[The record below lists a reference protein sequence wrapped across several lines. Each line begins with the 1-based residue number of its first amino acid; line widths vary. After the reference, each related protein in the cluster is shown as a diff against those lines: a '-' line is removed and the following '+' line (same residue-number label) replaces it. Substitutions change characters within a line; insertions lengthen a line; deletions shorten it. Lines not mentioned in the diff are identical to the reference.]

1 MKRLFCLIPLFAAGL
16 MQAAHAVEI
25 DDEVPESATLATGA
39 NGYRVLRLG
48 TVQGGSSFGLALS
61 RNGKAAAGNV
71 WFEIEGNMRP
81 AYFVP
86 GQAPRVI
93 YTDGPGEARGVNNLG
108 EAVGWFTQGAQTQ
121 AFRWRLDT
129 GAITTLPSLGG
140 GSSYAAAINNQS
152 EIVGWSESAPGVRHA
167 MLWKGTASTDLG
179 TWGGLSAQATAINR
193 YGDIVGYREVE
204 VDGMR
209 YKQGVRK
216 LKGRTPQIL
225 RIPKGFD
232 NLVPTGI
239 NDNGDITGYMYAG
252 ATGELFGAMAFL
264 RFGDVYKRLR
274 AEPGYPTV
282 ARGLNNLREVAGYK
296 FEGTADPRARGR
308 VWRDNGATSVSL
320 AELPEALSRGWYALG
335 DANAIND
342 TGVIVGTGQTLS
354 SSGARRIEGY
364 MLVPKP

>member
-16 MQAAHAVEI
+16 MQAAQAVEI
-25 DDEVPESATLATGA
+25 DDEVPQSAALATGT

-61 RNGKAAAGNV
+61 RNGKAAAGTV
-71 WFEIEGNMRP
+71 WFDIEGNMRP

-152 EIVGWSESAPGVRHA
+152 ETVGWSESAPGVRHA

-204 VDGMR
+204 VDGVR
-209 YKQGVRK
+209 YKQGIRK

-225 RIPKGFD
+225 KIPTGFD

-239 NDNGDITGYMYAG
+239 NDNGDIAGYMYAG

-264 RFGDVYKRLR
+264 RMGDVYKRLR
-274 AEPGYPTV
+274 AEPGYPTF

-308 VWRDNGATSVSL
+308 VWRDNGATSVPL

-335 DANAIND
+335 DANAISD
-342 TGVIVGTGQTLS
+342 TGVIVGTGLYV
-354 SSGARRIEGY
+354 SSGTWRIEGY